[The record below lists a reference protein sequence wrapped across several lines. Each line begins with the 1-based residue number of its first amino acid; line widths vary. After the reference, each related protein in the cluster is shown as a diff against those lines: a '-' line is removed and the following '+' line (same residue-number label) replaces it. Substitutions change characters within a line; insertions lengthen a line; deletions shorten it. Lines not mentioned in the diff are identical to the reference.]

1 MVLFS
6 IIKPWFCFTG
16 DNCRYAVSW
25 ERVAGTNDLVFETS
39 VETDD
44 EYVAL
49 GFSRN
54 DDMVRYIINIVKL

>member
-1 MVLFS
+1 MVLFYTM
-6 IIKPWFCFTG
+6 KPWFYFPG
-16 DNCRYAVSW
+16 DKCRYAVSW
-25 ERVAGTNDLVFETS
+25 ERVAGTNNLVFETS

-54 DDMVRYIINIVKL
+54 DDMVSYVTDFVKH

>member
-1 MVLFS
+1 M
-6 IIKPWFCFTG
+6 
-16 DNCRYAVSW
+16 
-25 ERVAGTNDLVFETS
+25 VFEAS

-54 DDMVRYIINIVKL
+54 DDMVRYDAQIVKR